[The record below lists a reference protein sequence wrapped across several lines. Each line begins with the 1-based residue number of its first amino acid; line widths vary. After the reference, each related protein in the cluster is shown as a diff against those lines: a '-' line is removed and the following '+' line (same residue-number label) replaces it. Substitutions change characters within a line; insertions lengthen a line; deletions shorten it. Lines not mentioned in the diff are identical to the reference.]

1 MLTKDVREWLQKVER
16 KQYSYEDAMYEFVRF
31 SPYLTIQEM
40 KQLKNRAFSKWMK
53 KNKTKTQQ
61 SVIYKKVTANI
72 KLKIV

>member
-1 MLTKDVREWLQKVER
+1 
-16 KQYSYEDAMYEFVRF
+16 
-31 SPYLTIQEM
+31 M